1 MSTVWVHA
9 AAGCAAIASWLYKA
23 PSRHDSRLPGEEPA
37 VAHDCGSSWTIL
49 ISVSYTHLD
58 VYKRQHDGGFN
69 LIDLLR
75 AVDVERGSDAYS
87 DSFDMDM
94 E

>member
-1 MSTVWVHA
+1 MM
-9 AAGCAAIASWLYKA
+9 
-23 PSRHDSRLPGEEPA
+23 
-37 VAHDCGSSWTIL
+37 
-49 ISVSYTHLD
+49 
-58 VYKRQHDGGFN
+58 GGFN

>member
-1 MSTVWVHA
+1 MYDV
-9 AAGCAAIASWLYKA
+9 IF
-23 PSRHDSRLPGEEPA
+23 LP
-37 VAHDCGSSWTIL
+37 I
-49 ISVSYTHLD
+49 
-58 VYKRQHDGGFN
+58 KQRFN